1 MKKLALLISI
11 LAFAPLSAF
20 AWGAIA
26 ITGSNDVLIH
36 SVGELSA
43 ADAEAKALST
53 CNGDGA
59 ASCRIVGR
67 AQINKMM
74 VVYVGESGNGFGA
87 DVDHMRAA
95 EAARKDCLRTSKNC
109 AAVYASWA
117 GELRFASMAFGS
129 INGYNVVVNSMSQE
143 KADQDVMQTCK
154 ARAATQKCVPAS
166 LPEMHKAFAYAVAA
180 DTESGRNFVTQHPAL
195 PVAQRLALA
204 NCKKAVQRDCA
215 ISIKPIY
222 NVGSVPATREAKAW
236 LAGFFKEI
244 SERPSK

>member
-1 MKKLALLISI
+1 MKKLVLLISFI
-11 LAFAPLSAF
+11 AFTPLSAF
-20 AWGAIA
+20 AWGAVA
-26 ITGSNDVLIH
+26 ITASNDALIH
-36 SVGELSA
+36 SVGERSA
-43 ADAEAKALST
+43 ADAEARALST

-59 ASCRIVGR
+59 AGCRIVGK

-74 VVYVGESGNGFGA
+74 VVYAGESGYGFGA

-109 AAVYASWA
+109 APAYASWA
-117 GELRFASMAFGS
+117 GDLRFASMAFGS
-129 INGYNVVVNSMSQE
+129 ISGYNVVVNSTSQE

-154 ARAATQKCVPAS
+154 ARAGTQTCVPAS

-204 NCKKAVQRDCA
+204 NCKKAVQRDCT

-222 NVGSVPATREAKAW
+222 NVGSVPATHEAKTW
-236 LAGFFKEI
+236 LAGLFREI
-244 SERPSK
+244 NERPSK